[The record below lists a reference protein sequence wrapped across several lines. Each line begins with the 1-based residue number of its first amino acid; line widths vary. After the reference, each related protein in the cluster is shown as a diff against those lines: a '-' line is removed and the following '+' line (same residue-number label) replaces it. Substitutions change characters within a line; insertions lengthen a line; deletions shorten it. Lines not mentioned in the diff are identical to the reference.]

1 MLYFAGTGSP
11 RKQGDTRTGR
21 PIQQGE
27 FPLVSVRGELH
38 LLSENDRGVFILE
51 EPRFTVGRGPQNS
64 LCLPDAAVS
73 RYHAQIVR
81 LGRDFL
87 LQDLGSTNGSYVNGT
102 RVSEQLLNNDD
113 TIQFGKAGPKL
124 LFKQFTETG
133 SQPTVERHPT
143 GGTSNLIR
151 SLADKLDRIE
161 ADSDEEV
168 NMRCVLAEA
177 HINMGDYQKALDQFS
192 KYSDPVRLQTL
203 PPQYRANVLYWMGR
217 IQAETKEYTSAI
229 DLLQRS
235 LALYEESGDDT
246 GIGKTRAT
254 LGRALIGT
262 NDLISARDH
271 LHRALLM
278 ARRAGNTR
286 LAAEIHLMVGRVDW
300 KEGDLEGARYNW
312 SRAARL
318 SEDTDDAILQARVQ
332 LQLALILYSEGNLKE
347 AVPAYQAA
355 IDKLEK
361 SDNVRFLLKAYSQLS
376 RVLTRMGSWVAAER
390 LLEDRLRLAREN
402 RLTKS
407 EAIAMTDL
415 AEIRLLQGNVS
426 AAGSVI
432 ETALQRHGAT
442 VYPRTQ
448 RILARILS
456 MRKQPAEAI
465 SSLIKGLE
473 AARKKDALEEQV
485 LTLLELSLAYLEVGN
500 TEQAR
505 KQLEAAESVSSLDPA
520 LTLMGRALY
529 TRGCLMAALNQPSDA
544 NLCFTQSLSIF
555 KTIDDPY
562 RTGQCHLAMGTLRAK
577 LGRLESA
584 RAHLEEAQRV
594 FNKLGAVSE
603 LHTVE
608 LQLGSGTYDQV
619 QASMTITMSSN
630 LYKTAPLALGL
641 TQTLLPESITEHN
654 LPRRVLLAEANDELA
669 SLLTNG
675 FEVENYIVDTVQDGR
690 AALEK
695 AIDRDAR
702 YDILVLDALL
712 EHSSGFDIC
721 RELRKRKIEKP
732 VVLLGGR
739 RGVEDKIEALQ
750 SGADDLISKDGLIF
764 EELLAKMEAL
774 LR

>member
-1 MLYFAGTGSP
+1 M
-11 RKQGDTRTGR
+11 
-21 PIQQGE
+21 
-27 FPLVSVRGELH
+27 SVRGELH
-38 LLSENDRGVFILE
+38 LLSGNGGGVFILE
-51 EPRFTVGRGPQNS
+51 EPRFTIGRGPQNS

-87 LQDLGSTNGSYVNGT
+87 LQDLGSTNGSYVNGV

-124 LFKQFTETG
+124 QFKQFTETG
-133 SQPTVERHPT
+133 SQPSIERHPT
-143 GGTSNLIR
+143 GTSSLIR
-151 SLADKLDRIE
+151 SLSNKLDGIE
-161 ADSDEEV
+161 TDSHEEV

-177 HINMGDYQKALDQFS
+177 HINMGDYQKALSQFS
-192 KYSDPVRLQTL
+192 KYSDPARLQAL
-203 PPQYRANVLYWMGR
+203 PPQFRANVLYWMGR
-217 IQAETKEYTSAI
+217 IQAETKEYASAI
-229 DLLQRS
+229 DSLQQS
-235 LALYEESGDDT
+235 LALYEETGDDT
-246 GIGKTRAT
+246 GIAQTRAT
-254 LGRALIGT
+254 LGRALIGI
-262 NDLISARDH
+262 NDLISAREN

-286 LAAEIHLMVGRVDW
+286 LTADIHLMVGKVDW

-318 SEDTDDAILQARVQ
+318 AEDTDDAILQARVQ

-376 RVLTRMGSWVAAER
+376 RLLTRMGSWVAAER

-402 RLTKS
+402 RLTKA
-407 EAIAMTDL
+407 EAIALTDL

-448 RILARILS
+448 RILARVLS
-456 MRKQPAEAI
+456 MRRQHAEAI
-465 SSLIKGLE
+465 AALTQGLE
-473 AARKKDALEEQV
+473 AARRKDALEEQV
-485 LTLLELSLAYLEVGN
+485 LTLLELALAYIEVGN

-505 KQLEAAESVSSLDPA
+505 KQIEAAESISSLDPA
-520 LTLMGRALY
+520 LTLMGRTLY
-529 TRGCLMAALNQPSDA
+529 TRGCLLAALNQPSDA

-562 RTGQCHLAMGTLRAK
+562 RMGQCHLAMGALRTK

-584 RAHLEEAQRV
+584 RAHLEEAQRI
-594 FNKLGAVSE
+594 FNKLGAVAE
-603 LHTVE
+603 LNKVE

-619 QASMTITMSSN
+619 QASMTLTMSSN
-630 LYKTAPLALGL
+630 LYKTAPLMLSL
-641 TQTLLPESITEHN
+641 TQTLFPESITEHN

-669 SLLTNG
+669 SLLMNG
-675 FEVENYIVDTVQDGR
+675 FEVENYIVDSVQDGR

-695 AIDRDAR
+695 ALDRDAR

-732 VVLLGGR
+732 VILLGGR

-750 SGADDLISKDGLIF
+750 SGADDLISKDSLIF

>member
-1 MLYFAGTGSP
+1 M
-11 RKQGDTRTGR
+11 
-21 PIQQGE
+21 
-27 FPLVSVRGELH
+27 SVRGELH
-38 LLSENDRGVFILE
+38 LLSENGGGVFILE
-51 EPRFTVGRGPQNS
+51 EPRFTIGRGPQNS
-64 LCLPDAAVS
+64 LCLADAAVS

-87 LQDLGSTNGSYVNGT
+87 LQDLGSTNGSYVNGV

-133 SQPTVERHPT
+133 SQPSVARHPV
-143 GGTSNLIR
+143 GTSSLIR
-151 SLADKLDRIE
+151 SIADKLDSNDT
-161 ADSDEEV
+161 DSGEEV

-177 HINMGDYQKALDQFS
+177 HINMGDYQKALNQFS
-192 KYSDPVRLQTL
+192 KYSDPAQFQSL
-203 PPQYRANVLYWMGR
+203 PPPSRANVLYWTGR
-217 IQAETKEYTSAI
+217 IQAETKAYNQAI
-229 DLLQRS
+229 ESLRSS
-235 LALYEESGDDT
+235 LALYEETGDDT
-246 GIGKTRAT
+246 GIAKTRAV

-262 NDLISARDH
+262 DDLLSARDH

-278 ARRAGNTR
+278 ARRAGNTK
-286 LAAEIHLMVGRVDW
+286 LASEIHLMVGKVDW

-318 SEDTDDAILQARVQ
+318 SEDTDDPILQARIQ

-355 IDKLEK
+355 INKLEK

-376 RVLTRMGSWVAAER
+376 RVLTRMGSWVAVER

-402 RLTKS
+402 RLAKA
-407 EAIAMTDL
+407 EAIALTDL
-415 AEIRLLQGNVS
+415 AEIRLLQGNPS

-432 ETALQRHGAT
+432 ETAIQRHGAT

-448 RILARILS
+448 RILARVLS
-456 MRKQPAEAI
+456 ARKQSVEAI
-465 SSLIKGLE
+465 SALLKGLE
-473 AARKKDALEEQV
+473 AARRKDSVEEQA
-485 LTLLELSLAYLEVGN
+485 LTLMELALAYLEVGD
-500 TEQAR
+500 TEQTLR
-505 KQLEAAESVSSLDPA
+505 QLEAAETISSLDPA

-529 TRGCLMAALNQPSDA
+529 TRGCLLAALNQPPDA

-562 RTGQCHLAMGTLRAK
+562 RMGQCHLAMGTLRAK
-577 LGRLESA
+577 IGRLESA
-584 RAHLEEAQRV
+584 RAHLEEAQRI
-594 FNKLGAVSE
+594 FNKLGAVAE
-603 LHTVE
+603 LQTVE
-608 LQLGSGTYDQV
+608 RQLGSGTYDQV

-630 LYKTAPLALGL
+630 LYKTAPLAFGL

-654 LPRRVLLAEANDELA
+654 LPRRILVAEANDELA

-675 FEVENYIVDTVQDGR
+675 FEAENYIVDTVQDGR

-695 AIDRDAR
+695 ALDREAR
-702 YDILVLDALL
+702 YDMLVLDALL

-732 VVLLGGR
+732 VILLGGR

-750 SGADDLISKDGLIF
+750 SGADDLISKEGFVF

>member
-1 MLYFAGTGSP
+1 MP
-11 RKQGDTRTGR
+11 RKSGLTPHLTGR
-21 PIQQGE
+21 LIRQGE
-27 FPLVSVRGELH
+27 FPFVSVRGELH
-38 LLSENDRGVFILE
+38 LLSGNGGGVFILE
-51 EPRFTVGRGPQNS
+51 EPRFTIGRGPQNS

-87 LQDLGSTNGSYVNGT
+87 LQDLGSTNGSYVNGV

-113 TIQFGKAGPKL
+113 NLQFGKAGPKL

-133 SQPTVERHPT
+133 SQPSVERHPA
-143 GGTSNLIR
+143 GTSSLIR
-151 SLADKLDRIE
+151 SLSDKLDNIE
-161 ADSDEEV
+161 TDSREEV

-177 HINMGDYQKALDQFS
+177 HINMGDYQKALNQFS
-192 KYSDPVRLQTL
+192 KYSDLTRLQSL
-203 PPQYRANVLYWMGR
+203 PPQFRANVLYWMGR
-217 IQAETKEYTSAI
+217 IQAETKEYNSAI

-235 LALYEESGDDT
+235 LPLYEETGDDT
-246 GIGKTRAT
+246 GIAQTRAT

-262 NDLISARDH
+262 DDLLSARDH

-278 ARRAGNTR
+278 ARRAGNTK
-286 LAAEIHLMVGRVDW
+286 LAADVHLMVGKVDW

-312 SRAARL
+312 SRAAHL
-318 SEDTDDAILQARVQ
+318 AQDTDDAILQARVQ

-402 RLTKS
+402 RLTKA
-407 EAIAMTDL
+407 EAIALTDL

-448 RILARILS
+448 RILARVLS
-456 MRKQPAEAI
+456 MRKLTAEAI
-465 SSLIKGLE
+465 AALIKGLE
-473 AARKKDALEEQV
+473 VARRKDALEEQV
-485 LTLLELSLAYLEVGN
+485 LILLELTLACLEVGD

-505 KQLEAAESVSSLDPA
+505 NQLEAAELVSSLDPA

-529 TRGCLMAALNQPSDA
+529 TRGCLMVALNQPSDA

-562 RTGQCHLAMGTLRAK
+562 RMGQCHLAMGTLRAK

-584 RAHLEEAQRV
+584 RAHLEEAQRI

-603 LHTVE
+603 LHSVE

-641 TQTLLPESITEHN
+641 TQTLFPESITEHN

-669 SLLTNG
+669 SLLMNG

-695 AIDRDAR
+695 ALDRDAR
-702 YDILVLDALL
+702 YDMLVLDALL
-712 EHSSGFDIC
+712 EHNSGFDIC

-732 VVLLGGR
+732 VILLGGR

>member
-1 MLYFAGTGSP
+1 M
-11 RKQGDTRTGR
+11 
-21 PIQQGE
+21 
-27 FPLVSVRGELH
+27 SVRGELH
-38 LLSENDRGVFILE
+38 LLSGNGGGVFILE
-51 EPRFTVGRGPQNS
+51 EPRFTIGRGPQNS

-87 LQDLGSTNGSYVNGT
+87 LQDLGSTNGSYVNGV

-113 TIQFGKAGPKL
+113 NLQFGKAGPKL

-133 SQPTVERHPT
+133 SQPSVERHPA
-143 GGTSNLIR
+143 GTSSLIR
-151 SLADKLDRIE
+151 SLSDKLDNIE
-161 ADSDEEV
+161 TDSREEV

-177 HINMGDYQKALDQFS
+177 HINMGDYQKALNQFS
-192 KYSDPVRLQTL
+192 KYSDLTRLQSL
-203 PPQYRANVLYWMGR
+203 PPQFRANVLYWMGR
-217 IQAETKEYTSAI
+217 IQAETKEYNSAI

-235 LALYEESGDDT
+235 LPLYEETGDDT
-246 GIGKTRAT
+246 GIAQTRAT

-262 NDLISARDH
+262 DDLLSARDH

-278 ARRAGNTR
+278 ARRAGNTK
-286 LAAEIHLMVGRVDW
+286 LAADVHLMVGKVDW

-312 SRAARL
+312 SRAAHL
-318 SEDTDDAILQARVQ
+318 AQDTDDAILQARVQ

-402 RLTKS
+402 RLTKA
-407 EAIAMTDL
+407 EAIALTDL

-448 RILARILS
+448 RILARVLS
-456 MRKQPAEAI
+456 MRKLPAEAI
-465 SSLIKGLE
+465 VALIKGLE
-473 AARKKDALEEQV
+473 VARRKDALEEQV
-485 LTLLELSLAYLEVGN
+485 LILLELTLACLEVGD

-505 KQLEAAESVSSLDPA
+505 KQMEAAELVSSLDPA

-529 TRGCLMAALNQPSDA
+529 TRGCLMVALNQPSDA

-562 RTGQCHLAMGTLRAK
+562 RMGQCHLAMGTLRAK

-584 RAHLEEAQRV
+584 RAHLEEAQRI

-603 LHTVE
+603 LHLVE

-641 TQTLLPESITEHN
+641 TQTLFPESITEHN
-654 LPRRVLLAEANDELA
+654 FPRRVLLAEANDELA
-669 SLLTNG
+669 SLLMNG

-695 AIDRDAR
+695 ALDRDAR
-702 YDILVLDALL
+702 YDMLVLDALL
-712 EHSSGFDIC
+712 EHNSGFDIC

-732 VVLLGGR
+732 VILLGGR

>member
-1 MLYFAGTGSP
+1 M
-11 RKQGDTRTGR
+11 
-21 PIQQGE
+21 
-27 FPLVSVRGELH
+27 SVRGELH
-38 LLSENDRGVFILE
+38 LLSGNGEGVFILE
-51 EPRFTVGRGPQNS
+51 DPRFTIGRGPQNS

-87 LQDLGSTNGSYVNGT
+87 LQDLGSTNGSYVNGE

-124 LFKQFTETG
+124 QFKQFTETG
-133 SQPTVERHPT
+133 SQPSVERHPT
-143 GGTSNLIR
+143 GTSSLIR
-151 SLADKLDRIE
+151 SLADKLDNIGT
-161 ADSDEEV
+161 DSREEV

-177 HINMGDYQKALDQFS
+177 HINMGDYQKALHQFL
-192 KYSDPVRLQTL
+192 KYSDPARLQSL
-203 PPQYRANVLYWMGR
+203 PPQFRANVLYWMGR
-217 IQAETKEYTSAI
+217 IQAETKDYISAI
-229 DLLQRS
+229 DSLQGS
-235 LALYEESGDDT
+235 LALYEETGDDT
-246 GIGKTRAT
+246 GIAQTRAT

-262 NDLISARDH
+262 DDLLSARDH

-278 ARRAGNTR
+278 ARRAGNTK
-286 LAAEIHLMVGRVDW
+286 LGADIHLMVGKVDW

-312 SRAARL
+312 SRAAHL
-318 SEDTDDAILQARVQ
+318 AEDTDDAILQARVQ

-355 IDKLEK
+355 INKLEK

-376 RVLTRMGSWVAAER
+376 RVLTRMGSWVAVER

-402 RLTKS
+402 RLTKA
-407 EAIAMTDL
+407 EAIALTDL
-415 AEIRLLQGNVS
+415 AEIRLLQGNAS
-426 AAGSVI
+426 AANSVI

-442 VYPRTQ
+442 IYPRTQ
-448 RILARILS
+448 RILARVLS
-456 MRKQPAEAI
+456 MRKQPAEAVAA
-465 SSLIKGLE
+465 LVKGLE
-473 AARKKDALEEQV
+473 AARRKESFEEQV
-485 LTLLELSLAYLEVGN
+485 LTLLELTVAYLEVGN

-529 TRGCLMAALNQPSDA
+529 TRGCLMVALNQPSDA

-562 RTGQCHLAMGTLRAK
+562 RMGQCHLVMGTLRAR

-584 RAHLEEAQRV
+584 RAHLEEAQRI

-603 LHTVE
+603 LHNVE

-619 QASMTITMSSN
+619 QASMTMTMSSN

-641 TQTLLPESITEHN
+641 TQTLFPESITEHN
-654 LPRRVLLAEANDELA
+654 MPRRVLLAEASDELA
-669 SLLTNG
+669 SLLMNG
-675 FEVENYIVDTVQDGR
+675 FEVENYIVDSVQDGR

-695 AIDRDAR
+695 ILDRDAR
-702 YDILVLDALL
+702 YDLLVLDALL

-732 VVLLGGR
+732 VILLGGR